1 MTNIDIDVSKLKE
14 PVLADDYPVYADFM
28 YVADGK
34 VVLSDY
40 HGITVRE
47 FKFRL
52 GAKEIRRCDI
62 YGRSDQYFGRAA

>member
-1 MTNIDIDVSKLKE
+1 MTDLQIDTSKLDE
-14 PVLADDYPVYADFM
+14 PILDDRYPVYADFM

-34 VVLSDY
+34 VVLSDF

-52 GAKEIRRCDI
+52 GAKEIRSCDI
-62 YGRSDQYFGRAA
+62 YGRADQYFGRAA

>member
-1 MTNIDIDVSKLKE
+1 
-14 PVLADDYPVYADFM
+14 M

-34 VVLSDY
+34 VVLSDF

-62 YGRSDQYFGRAA
+62 YGRADQYFGRAA